1 MSDSYAD
8 RSHEI
13 GTEVRFL
20 YYKCTPYEY
29 VLSKWGVNGEV
40 NGECTV
46 LLYIFM
52 TLLV

>member
-8 RSHEI
+8 RSREI
-13 GTEVRFL
+13 GTEVRSL
-20 YYKCTPYEY
+20 YYKCMLYEH

-40 NGECTV
+40 NGKCTV
-46 LLYIFM
+46 LLYVFM